1 MGLDFIRNYGGC
13 RLEQYDLQP
22 PLLDEPT
29 DDEPEQAPDRVDLN
43 YEVQDRGIDWQ
54 PINVN
59 HSAHWRASNW
69 QERPVRFVDGKDVG
83 ETIAWIRSPAG
94 QPVPIRLSQ
103 IGSISMRVENGVCRR
118 EFDIV
123 ERVVSMAVDLFPWT
137 EVESFAAALQENGF
151 RLLPA
156 RPPNPPKGDFSKGD
170 PSYDF
175 EKMRKVANN
184 RSNTEMEVLE
194 EAALAV
200 SAREPTIVDGRLSPR
215 TGGFDKDRSP
225 VFGVIKTQRQK
236 YLHTQGMQVLY
247 QLDIGQ
253 RTPAFTISRGRL
265 PVVSWYIRL
274 SGGGGATPSWGIV
287 RVEASQSWF
296 EARGRY
302 DWDFVDQLSRTIY
315 EYRCRERSYDRAAV
329 SLHPIVRSEESLG
342 SLFAPL
348 SILTNR
354 FYRLTQL

>member
-1 MGLDFIRNYGGC
+1 MGLDFVKNYGGC
-13 RLEQYDLQP
+13 RLELYDLHS
-22 PLLDEPT
+22 PLLEETTDE
-29 DDEPEQAPDRVDLN
+29 DEQQDPEGVDLD
-43 YEVQDRGIDWQ
+43 YEVRDRGIDWE
-54 PINVN
+54 PINLN
-59 HSAHWRASNW
+59 YSGNWRPSNW
-69 QERPVRFVDGKDVG
+69 HERPVRFVDGKDVG
-83 ETIAWIRSPAG
+83 ETIAWVRSPAG

-103 IGSISMRVENGVCRR
+103 IGSISMRVENGECRR
-118 EFDIV
+118 EFEVV

-156 RPPNPPKGDFSKGD
+156 PPPSGT

-175 EKMRKVANN
+175 ETMRKRANN

-194 EAALAV
+194 EAAIAH
-200 SAREPTIVDGRLSPR
+200 SDGEPTIVDGRLSPR

-225 VFGVIKTQRQK
+225 VFGVIKTQRQN
-236 YLHTQGMQVLY
+236 YLHRQGMLVL
-247 QLDIGQ
+247 QGLEVGQ
-253 RTPAFTISRGRL
+253 RTPVFSISRGRL
-265 PVVSWYIRL
+265 PVVSWYVRL
-274 SGGGGATPSWGIV
+274 SGGGGATPSCGIV

-296 EARGRY
+296 EARGSY
-302 DWDFVDQLSRTIY
+302 DWDFVNQLSRTIY

-329 SLHPIVRSEESLG
+329 SLHPIVRGEESLG